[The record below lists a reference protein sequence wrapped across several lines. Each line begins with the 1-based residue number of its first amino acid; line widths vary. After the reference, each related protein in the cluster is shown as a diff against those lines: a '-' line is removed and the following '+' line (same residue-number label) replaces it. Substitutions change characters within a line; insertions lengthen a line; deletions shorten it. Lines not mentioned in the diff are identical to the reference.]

1 MNACTIACTT
11 LINSVSRLFQRD
23 FGDECVFNETIE
35 QHNYNT
41 YSSTKYSNERR
52 TLYLALN
59 RRGQPRKVLLR
70 AHQQLGRLSSYT
82 RVLTR
87 TVSPERVEEL
97 FHPMRHR
104 AHMCSSSSSSEPGGA
119 REEQL
124 TEHPR
129 CRRRKKKKKKKR
141 RCQEGEADV
150 GDLCHKR
157 QQVKVPNRIVCDSNE
172 CQRVEVTM
180 KKKQHNKIKHSD
192 THVLSSG
199 FKKKKSKKLI
209 KKRLRVSSSTEAA
222 EIAAEVAIDED
233 EDYAVD
239 VTTAWDWEDTTSL
252 PLMPEETGTTHH
264 PD

>member
-1 MNACTIACTT
+1 MNVF
-11 LINSVSRLFQRD
+11 LFLFQRD

-87 TVSPERVEEL
+87 TVSSERVEEL

-104 AHMCSSSSSSEPGGA
+104 AHVCSSAMTAGGGGET

-141 RCQEGEADV
+141 KCQDGADADV
-150 GDLCHKR
+150 NSDLCHKR
-157 QQVKVPNRIVCDSNE
+157 QQGSRKVPNRIVCDSSDE

-180 KKKQHNKIKHSD
+180 KKKQHSKTKHSD
-192 THVLSSG
+192 NTHVLSSG
-199 FKKKKSKKLI
+199 FKKKKSKKQI
-209 KKRLRVSSSTEAA
+209 KKRLRVSTSTE
-222 EIAAEVAIDED
+222 VADVATDED

-252 PLMPEETGTTHH
+252 PLMPDETGTTH